1 MCLLHGLLLNET
13 WLIFMFSKN
22 INVPHANKPHI
33 KKLAADK
40 PYFIGWDIGGA
51 HLKAVVI
58 NAEGDV
64 VNSIQLVCP
73 LWRGL
78 IYLERAILD
87 ALQAF
92 KIAPSRAC
100 HAITMTGELV
110 DLFESRH
117 DGVCKIAQ
125 VVTDMLGEQAWFYAA
140 HEGFVSSQ
148 VVHSFTN
155 LIASVNW
162 HASVSVL
169 ALKMQNALF
178 VDIGSTTTDLIAIK
192 DGKVISEDITD
203 AYRLQA
209 DSLVYTGIIRTPVM
223 ALAQKL
229 PFEHNDATVEIN
241 VAAEYF
247 ATMADVYRLTG
258 ELTASA
264 DITETAD
271 GKGKTQLESAR
282 RLARMIGHDVDTRQ
296 SDDNSLGKWIKL
308 AFTCRNL
315 QMQQIK
321 TAMLKQLN
329 PHMTIIGA
337 GAGSFLVKTIAIE
350 LNHSYISACELVSM
364 RPAEQFNF
372 LTTDDINVCFPAFAV
387 AYLAQKNM

>member
-1 MCLLHGLLLNET
+1 
-13 WLIFMFSKN
+13 MFSDN
-22 INVPHANKPHI
+22 INEPHANKAHI
-33 KKLAADK
+33 NKLNADK
-40 PYFIGWDIGGA
+40 PYVIGWDIGGA
-51 HLKAVVI
+51 HLKSVVLD
-58 NAEGDV
+58 AEGHFVDSV
-64 VNSIQLVCP
+64 QLVCP

-78 IYLERAILD
+78 DYLERAILD

-92 KIAPSRAC
+92 KIKPSRAC
-100 HAITMTGELV
+100 HTITMTGELV
-110 DLFESRH
+110 DLFKSRH

-125 VVTDMLGEQAWFYAA
+125 VATEILGEQVWFYAA
-140 HEGFVSSQ
+140 HKGFVRGCD
-148 VVHSFTN
+148 VHEFTS
-155 LIASVNW
+155 LIASANW
-162 HASVSVL
+162 HASVSAL

-178 VDIGSTTTDLIAIK
+178 VDIGSTTTDIIAIK
-192 DGKVISEDITD
+192 DGKLISEGITD

-229 PFEHNDATVEIN
+229 PLASDDVMVEIN

-264 DITETAD
+264 DVAETAD

-296 SDDNSLGKWIKL
+296 SDDNSLEKWIKL

-337 GAGSFLVKTIAIE
+337 GAGSFLVKAIATE
-350 LNHSYISACELVSM
+350 LNHSYITACELVSM
-364 RPAEQFNF
+364 WPAEQSN
-372 LTTDDINVCFPAFAV
+372 LHIQHDINVCFPAFAV
-387 AYLAQKNM
+387 AYLAQKNLINTSNNLAKH

>member
-1 MCLLHGLLLNET
+1 
-13 WLIFMFSKN
+13 MFSDDAHK
-22 INVPHANKPHI
+22 PYANK
-33 KKLAADK
+33 L
-40 PYFIGWDIGGA
+40 YVIGWDIGGA
-51 HLKAVVI
+51 HLKAVI
-58 NAEGDV
+58 LDAEGNFI
-64 VNSIQLVCP
+64 NSIQLICP

-92 KIAPSRAC
+92 NIEPSKAC

-110 DLFESRH
+110 DLFESRY
-117 DGVCKIAQ
+117 DGVCKIAL
-125 VVTDMLGEQAWFYAA
+125 VATVIMGEKVWFYAA
-140 HEGFVSSQ
+140 HEGFVCSQ
-148 VVHSFTN
+148 DVHRFASI
-155 LIASVNW
+155 IASANW

-169 ALKMQNALF
+169 ALNMQNALF
-178 VDIGSTTTDLIAIK
+178 VDIGSTTTDIIAIK
-192 DGKVISEDITD
+192 NGKVISEGTTD

-229 PFEHNDATVEIN
+229 LFANNDAMVETN

-258 ELTASA
+258 ELTASVDVA
-264 DITETAD
+264 ETAD

-296 SDDNSLGKWIKL
+296 NDNNSLEKWVKL

-315 QMQQIK
+315 QLQQIK
-321 TAMLKQLN
+321 TAMLKQLK
-329 PHMTIIGA
+329 PQMSIIGA
-337 GAGSFLVKTIAIE
+337 GAGSFLVKSIATELNYSYSPVSDLIAI
-350 LNHSYISACELVSM
+350 LH
-364 RPAEQFNF
+364 AEQPN
-372 LTTDDINVCFPAFAV
+372 LHALDRINVGFPAYAV
-387 AYLAQKNM
+387 AYLARNIEHKLPFSLTRSNNI